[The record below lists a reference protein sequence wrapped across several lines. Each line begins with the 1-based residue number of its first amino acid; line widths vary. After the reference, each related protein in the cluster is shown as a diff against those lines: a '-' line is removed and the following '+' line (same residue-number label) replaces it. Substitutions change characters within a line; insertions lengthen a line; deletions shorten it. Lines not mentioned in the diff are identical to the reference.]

1 MVLSDLVTGLESG
14 PHAGAW
20 QYSRVEVMDQGGA
33 CGNVEEEVVQRATL
47 AWWRQDGE
55 EC

>member
-14 PHAGAW
+14 PQAGAW
-20 QYSRVEVMDQGGA
+20 QYSRVEVIDQGGS

-47 AWWRQDGE
+47 A
-55 EC
+55 